1 VGGIIL
7 LDTSRKMGQSPT
19 MFCPRCHR
27 ELPDEFRFCPDDGEA
42 TVERLD
48 LSLVPSVRT
57 KMEDARF
64 GQRYVVVGFIGRGG
78 MARVYL
84 GEDQKTGQAVAIKVL
99 DRQFHSDA
107 DVKKRFLREAR
118 AITKV
123 GHENIVEVYEVG
135 LRPDDAAPYLVME
148 FLFGEPVGRFLQRD
162 GQLPLPIALPALQQ
176 AASAIAA
183 AHEVGVIHRDLK
195 PDNLFLIGEPGDPYE
210 LKVLDFGFSK
220 LQTSNLTAAGVV
232 LGTPGFMAPE
242 QVLGETVDERTDV
255 YALGMVMHRMIFNRP
270 PFAGAELA
278 DDIAM
283 MAHQLHSTPELDE
296 DPNRDPRIDR
306 VVLKAI
312 RKSPEERYPTMAA
325 FDADLR
331 RLTQP
336 DQEVAEVPAGDDRY
350 EAQSKV
356 AGLVAEALARNLPG
370 RR

>member
-1 VGGIIL
+1 
-7 LDTSRKMGQSPT
+7 

-27 ELPDEFRFCPDDGEA
+27 ELPGDFRFCPDDGEG

-57 KMEDARF
+57 VIEDARF

-84 GEDQKTGQAVAIKVL
+84 GEDQKTGKPVAIKVL
-99 DRQFHSDA
+99 DRKHHGDQE
-107 DVKKRFLREAR
+107 VKKRFLREAK

-123 GHENIVEVYEVG
+123 GHPHIVEVYEVG
-135 LRPDDAAPYLVME
+135 IRSDDGAPYLVME

-162 GQLPLPIALPALQQ
+162 GALPLGIALPALQQ
-176 AASAIAA
+176 VTSALAA
-183 AHEVGVIHRDLK
+183 AHAVGVIHRDIK

-210 LKVLDFGFSK
+210 AKVLDFGFSK

-255 YALGMVMHRMIFNRP
+255 YALGMVMHRMIWNRV
-270 PFAGAELA
+270 PFAGANLG

-283 MAHQLHSTPELDE
+283 MAHQLHSQLDLGE
-296 DPNRDPRIDR
+296 DPTRDPRLER
-306 VVLKAI
+306 VVLRATRKA
-312 RKSPEERYPTMAA
+312 PGERYPTVTD

-331 RLTQP
+331 SLTQP
-336 DQEVAEVPAGDDRY
+336 GLEVTEVPAGDNRY
-350 EAQSKV
+350 VAKGKI

>member
-1 VGGIIL
+1 
-7 LDTSRKMGQSPT
+7 

-27 ELPDEFRFCPDDGEA
+27 ELPEDFRFCPDDGEA
-42 TVERLD
+42 TVDRLD
-48 LSLVPSVRT
+48 LSLVPSMRT

-84 GEDQKTGQAVAIKVL
+84 GEDQKTGKPVAIKVL
-99 DRQFHSDA
+99 DRQFHRDQ

-123 GHENIVEVYEVG
+123 GHENIVRVYEVG
-135 LRPDDAAPYLVME
+135 LRPDDGAPYLVME
-148 FLFGEPVGRFLQRD
+148 FLFGEPVGRFLRRD
-162 GQLPLPIALPALQQ
+162 GALPLPIALPALQQ
-176 AASAIAA
+176 TASALAA
-183 AHEVGVIHRDLK
+183 AHAVGVIHRDIK

-220 LQTSNLTAAGVV
+220 LQTSKMTAAGVV
-232 LGTPGFMAPE
+232 LGTPSFMAPE
-242 QVLGETVDERTDV
+242 QVLGETIDERTDV
-255 YALGMVMHRMIFNRP
+255 YALGMVMHRMIWNTT
-270 PFAGAELA
+270 PFEGADRA

-283 MAHQLHSTPELDE
+283 MAHQIHTKPHLEPD
-296 DPNRDPRIDR
+296 DRRDPRIDR

-312 RKSPEERYPTMAA
+312 RKSPDQRYPTMAA
-325 FDADLR
+325 FGDDLR
-331 RLTQP
+331 NLTQP
-336 DQEVAEVPAGDDRY
+336 GREVSEVPDGEDRYVAEG
-350 EAQSKV
+350 KV